1 MFYLK
6 IFIVLIYELLILLAI
21 AFIAGFVFLIFFDR
35 PESNALRY
43 LHQFLIWIAWGFY
56 FIFSW
61 KRFGQTLPMRAWKLR
76 LNFEHKSYKFLI
88 LRYIKVTFFWIFF
101 PLNFLAIFFLKNRFL
116 HDLRTKN
123 LITVVQN
130 KTLSK

>member
-21 AFIAGFVFLIFFDR
+21 AFIAGFVFLIFFDDLD
-35 PESNALRY
+35 SNILRF
-43 LHQFLIWIAWGFY
+43 LHQFLVWSAWGFY

-76 LNFEHKSYKFLI
+76 LSFEQKSYKFLI
-88 LRYIKVTFFWIFF
+88 LRYFKVTFFWIFF
-101 PLNFLAIFFLKNRFL
+101 PLNFLAIFFLKDKFM
-116 HDLRTKN
+116 HDFRTKN

-130 KTLSK
+130 KTLNK

>member
-35 PESNALRY
+35 LESNALRF
-43 LHQFLIWIAWGFY
+43 LHQFLVWSAWGFY

-76 LNFEHKSYKFLI
+76 LSFEQKSYKFLI

-101 PLNFLAIFFLKNRFL
+101 PLNFLAIFFLKDRFL
-116 HDLRTKN
+116 HDYRTKN

-130 KTLSK
+130 KTLNK

>member
-21 AFIAGFVFLIFFDR
+21 AFIAGFVFLIFFDDLD
-35 PESNALRY
+35 SNILRF
-43 LHQFLIWIAWGFY
+43 LHQFLVWSAWGFY

-76 LNFEHKSYKFLI
+76 LNFEQKTYKFLI

-101 PLNFLAIFFLKNRFL
+101 PLNFIAIFF
-116 HDLRTKN
+116 
-123 LITVVQN
+123 
-130 KTLSK
+130 

>member
-35 PESNALRY
+35 LENNGLRF
-43 LHQFLIWIAWGFY
+43 LHQFLVWSAWGFY

-61 KRFGQTLPMRAWKLR
+61 KRFGQTLPMKAWKLR
-76 LNFEHKSYKFLI
+76 LNFEQKSYKFLI

-101 PLNFLAIFFLKNRFL
+101 PLNFLAIFFLKDRFL
-116 HDLRTKN
+116 HDFRTKN

-130 KTLSK
+130 KTLNK

>member
-21 AFIAGFVFLIFFDR
+21 AFVAGFVFLIFFDR
-35 PESNALRY
+35 LESNGPRF
-43 LHQFLIWIAWGFY
+43 LHQFLVWSAWGFY

-76 LNFEHKSYKFLI
+76 LNFEQKSYKFLI

-101 PLNFLAIFFLKNRFL
+101 PLNFLVIFFLKDRFL
-116 HDLRTKN
+116 HDFRTKN

-130 KTLSK
+130 KTLNK

>member
-6 IFIVLIYELLILLAI
+6 IFIVLIYELFILLAI
-21 AFIAGFVFLIFFDR
+21 AFIVGFVSLIFFDSL
-35 PESNALRY
+35 ESNILRF

-76 LNFEHKSYKFLI
+76 LNFE
-88 LRYIKVTFFWIFF
+88 KV
-101 PLNFLAIFFLKNRFL
+101 P
-116 HDLRTKN
+116 
-123 LITVVQN
+123 
-130 KTLSK
+130 

>member
-21 AFIAGFVFLIFFDR
+21 AFITGFVFLIFFDR
-35 PESNALRY
+35 LESNALRF

-130 KTLSK
+130 KTLNK

>member
-21 AFIAGFVFLIFFDR
+21 AFVAGFVFLIFFDR
-35 PESNALRY
+35 LECNGLRF
-43 LHQFLIWIAWGFY
+43 LHQFLVWSAWGFY

-76 LNFEHKSYKFLI
+76 LNFEQKSYKFLI

-101 PLNFLAIFFLKNRFL
+101 PLNFIAIFFLKDRFL
-116 HDLRTKN
+116 HDFRTKN

-130 KTLSK
+130 KTLNK

>member
-35 PESNALRY
+35 LESNGLRF
-43 LHQFLIWIAWGFY
+43 LHQFLVWSAWGFY

-76 LNFEHKSYKFLI
+76 LSFEQKSYKFLI

-101 PLNFLAIFFLKNRFL
+101 PLNFLAIFFLKDRFL
-116 HDLRTKN
+116 HDFRTKN

-130 KTLSK
+130 KTLNK

>member
-35 PESNALRY
+35 LESNALRF
-43 LHQFLIWIAWGFY
+43 LHQFLVWSAWGFY

-76 LNFEHKSYKFLI
+76 FSFEQKSYKFLI

-101 PLNFLAIFFLKNRFL
+101 PLNFLAIFFLKDRFL

-130 KTLSK
+130 KTLNK

>member
-35 PESNALRY
+35 LESNALRF
-43 LHQFLIWIAWGFY
+43 LHQFLVWSAWGFY

-61 KRFGQTLPMRAWKLR
+61 KSFGQTLPMRAWKLR
-76 LNFEHKSYKFLI
+76 FSFEQKSYKFLI

-101 PLNFLAIFFLKNRFL
+101 PLNFLAIFFLKDRFL
-116 HDLRTKN
+116 HDYRTKN

-130 KTLSK
+130 KTLNK

>member
-21 AFIAGFVFLIFFDR
+21 AFIAGFVFLIFFDSL
-35 PESNALRY
+35 ESYIIRFF
-43 LHQFLIWIAWGFY
+43 HQFLIWIAWGFY
-56 FIFSW
+56 FIYSW
-61 KRFGQTLPMRAWKLR
+61 KRFGQTLPMKAWKLR
-76 LNFEHKSYKFLI
+76 LNFENKSYKFLI
-88 LRYIKVTFFWIFF
+88 LRYIKVTFYWIFF

-116 HDLRTKN
+116 HDIWTKN

-130 KTLSK
+130 KTLNK

>member
-21 AFIAGFVFLIFFDR
+21 AFIAGFVFLIFFDDLD
-35 PESNALRY
+35 SNILRF

-56 FIFSW
+56 FIYSW

-88 LRYIKVTFFWIFF
+88 LRYIKVTFFCFFF
-101 PLNFLAIFFLKNRFL
+101 PLNFYSNIFFER
-116 HDLRTKN
+116 
-123 LITVVQN
+123 
-130 KTLSK
+130 

>member
-21 AFIAGFVFLIFFDR
+21 AFIAGFVFLIFFDDLD
-35 PESNALRY
+35 SDILRF
-43 LHQFLIWIAWGFY
+43 LHQFLVWSAWGFY

-76 LNFEHKSYKFLI
+76 LNFEQKTYKFLI

-101 PLNFLAIFFLKNRFL
+101 PLNFLAIFFLKDRFM
-116 HDLRTKN
+116 HDFRTKN
-123 LITVVQN
+123 LITFVQN
-130 KTLSK
+130 KTLNK

>member
-35 PESNALRY
+35 LESNGVRF
-43 LHQFLIWIAWGFY
+43 LHQFLVWSAWGFY

-76 LNFEHKSYKFLI
+76 LSFEQKSYKFLI

-101 PLNFLAIFFLKNRFL
+101 PLNFLAIFFLKDRFL
-116 HDLRTKN
+116 HDFRTKN

-130 KTLSK
+130 KTLNK

>member
-35 PESNALRY
+35 PESNALRF
-43 LHQFLIWIAWGFY
+43 LHQFLVWSAWGFY

-76 LNFEHKSYKFLI
+76 LSFEQTSYKFLI

-101 PLNFLAIFFLKNRFL
+101 PLNFLAIFFLKDRFL
-116 HDLRTKN
+116 HDYRTKN

-130 KTLSK
+130 KTLNK

>member
-21 AFIAGFVFLIFFDR
+21 AFIAGFVFLIFFDDLD
-35 PESNALRY
+35 SNILRF
-43 LHQFLIWIAWGFY
+43 LHQFLVWSAWGFY

-76 LNFEHKSYKFLI
+76 LNFEQKTYKFLI

-101 PLNFLAIFFLKNRFL
+101 PLNFIAIFFLKDRFL

-130 KTLSK
+130 KTLNK